1 MKNSELFLY
10 KVELSKMNPIA
21 KAVVVAS
28 ILQFCTLMSFFIY
41 GMNVYSNTNNFDS
54 TTKQRIDSTAKQSID
69 SATKQSINMLFW
81 LLFGLLFERT
91 ISSVCSIFYRMYF
104 TKLSQTLFISFN
116 QTNVVFQVF
125 EFVHVVSIIGLST
138 GFIITYGAID
148 NTKLNSDNLKL
159 MNLFL
164 KIFMVCLC
172 SVFVQ
177 IFIIFGGIYLERRY
191 ILRREV
197 ERELQRADINERR
210 EAISMFVADLAI
222 YGNIL
227 HATQIP
233 PPAILAELS
242 ITTLEEAVEGLEWD
256 GNVEYLEESSV

>member
-1 MKNSELFLY
+1 
-10 KVELSKMNPIA
+10 MNPIA

-28 ILQFCTLMSFFIY
+28 ILLCCALMSLFIY
-41 GMNVYSNTNNFDS
+41 GMNVYSNTKNFDS
-54 TTKQRIDSTAKQSID
+54 TGKQSIDSTAKQSID

-91 ISSVCSIFYRMYF
+91 IASVCSIFYRMYF
-104 TKLSQTLFISFN
+104 AKLSQTLFISFN
-116 QTNVVFQVF
+116 QTSLVFQVF

-138 GFIITYGAID
+138 GFIITCGAID

-164 KIFMVCLC
+164 KIFMICLC
-172 SVFVQ
+172 SIFVQ

-197 ERELQRADINERR
+197 ERALQRAGINGRR
-210 EAISMFVADLAI
+210 EAISMFVFDLAI
-222 YGNIL
+222 YRNIL
-227 HATQIP
+227 RTIQIP
-233 PPAILAELS
+233 SPTILAEPEQHVQHEILAELS
-242 ITTLEEAVEGLEWD
+242 ITTLEGAVEGLTWN
-256 GNVEYLEESSV
+256 GNVGYLEESSV